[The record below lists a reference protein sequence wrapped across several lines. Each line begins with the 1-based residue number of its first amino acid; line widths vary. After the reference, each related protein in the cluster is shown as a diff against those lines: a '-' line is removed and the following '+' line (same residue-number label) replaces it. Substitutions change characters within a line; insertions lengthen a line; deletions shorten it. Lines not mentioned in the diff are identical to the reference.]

1 MGALET
7 LQRRKL
13 SVSDFHRMGE
23 AGILGEDDRIELIDG
38 EKIERAPIGSLHAS
52 KVNLLS
58 RTLHLAVGD
67 DASISVQNPIALPP
81 RDEPQP
87 DIVLLRPRTDYYR
100 DSLPSAADILLL
112 IEVADTTLRYDRE
125 IKMPLYARHGIVEA
139 WLVDLQSESVIVHRQ
154 PAHEGYLDNSNA
166 TSGAAISPLALPDV
180 RFDLALLWR
189 R

>member
-13 SVSDFHRMGE
+13 SVSEFHRMGE

-38 EKIERAPIGSLHAS
+38 EMVEIAPIGSLHAS

-67 DASISVQNPIALPP
+67 DATISVQNPIALPP
-81 RDEPQP
+81 RDQPQP
-87 DIVLLRPRTDYYR
+87 DIVLLRPRTDYYSN
-100 DSLPSAADILLL
+100 SLPCAADILLL
-112 IEVADTTLRYDRE
+112 VEVADTTLPYDRE
-125 IKMPLYARHGIVEA
+125 IKMPLYARHGIAEA
-139 WLVDLQSESVIVHRQ
+139 WLADLQSESVIVHRQ
-154 PAHEGYLDNSNA
+154 PAHEGYRDVFTA
-166 TSGAAISPLALPDV
+166 TSGAVISPLPLPTV
-180 RFDLALLWR
+180 RLEFAVLWR